1 MYNSWLKERARAA
14 HVRMILRCLVA
25 AVVIA
30 QERWGF
36 CDFAGL
42 LEGLNINRL
51 KKKHLTSEIRTFG
64 FKPPNHW

>member
-1 MYNSWLKERARAA
+1 
-14 HVRMILRCLVA
+14 MILRCLVA

-42 LEGLNINRL
+42 LEGLNIIGHYAGDL
-51 KKKHLTSEIRTFG
+51 EQLQ
-64 FKPPNHW
+64 